1 MCANRTYLKV
11 LAIILA
17 MVIVLPS
24 TSFGKNSS
32 NPGEITASGTI
43 KERGITT
50 YMYGTHVLLDDN
62 GRTLY
67 SLSSD
72 NIDLNK
78 YIGRKVTVKGYLVKG
93 YPVDAGP
100 NYLNVKFIEM
110 AILSFNERV
119 NIAWRIVTEQYPGA
133 VLYEADGTTSGGPTT
148 DPARI
153 DQLRVVF
160 GNADN
165 TTVIIKETAYGK
177 FGKPQLIPKP
187 WLGDVVIQ
195 WPVKMDLPQANK
207 LKEGAGYTEPYS
219 GVTLRNPLVG
229 PTLGNPYFIFGRNPA
244 EPYIFVDTVTGKVHA
259 GN

>member
-1 MCANRTYLKV
+1 
-11 LAIILA
+11 
-17 MVIVLPS
+17 MVIALPFS
-24 TSFGKNSS
+24 SFGKDSS

-43 KERGITT
+43 KERGVTT

-67 SLSSD
+67 ALSSK
-72 NIDLNK
+72 NIDLGK

-93 YPVDAGP
+93 YPVDSGP
-100 NYLNVKFIEM
+100 DFLTVKFIEM
-110 AILSFNERV
+110 VSLSFNERV
-119 NIAWRIVTEQYPGA
+119 NIAWRIVTKQYPGA
-133 VLYEADGTTSGGPTT
+133 ELYEVDGTASGGPTT
-148 DPARI
+148 DPAKI

-160 GNADN
+160 GNVKN
-165 TTVIIKETAYGK
+165 TTVIIEETAYGE
-177 FGKPQLIPKP
+177 FGKPQLLHEP
-187 WLGDVVIQ
+187 WLEDVVIQ

-207 LKEGAGYTEPYS
+207 LKKEAGYTKPYT

-229 PTLGNPYFIFGRNPA
+229 PKIGNPYFIFGGNHD